1 MSEKKG
7 NDFIKV
13 IRFLWKWR
21 YYIGGFSLLAAIAAI
36 IFSAP
41 IFTTPKYEAYTIFY
55 PSTNMS
61 ISRGL
66 LNENVYS
73 DKDFLT
79 VGEGEDAEQLL
90 QILQSDRIADKIKK
104 KYNLMEHYGIKPTDK
119 YANTKFGLKFRKN
132 VKSNLTEYTS
142 IKVTVRD
149 KDPELAAKIA
159 NDMVE
164 FMDTIRNNMLKERAL
179 QGLKIVEKDFN
190 EKKQHVQELIDSMNS
205 LAKLGVLDYASQSEA
220 LSMAYAE
227 AINKGNNAALKTI
240 DEKLKVISRF
250 GPTQS
255 WLAGELEYELEQL
268 VKLRAKYKQV
278 KADVESMI
286 PTKFIIE
293 RAFVPEKKAFPKRL
307 IITIV
312 AFFSAFLFSSIML
325 IIVENWNYIRP
336 EPETDK
342 S

>member
-1 MSEKKG
+1 MSEKNS
-7 NDFIKV
+7 NDFVKV
-13 IRFLWKWR
+13 VRFLWKWKFV
-21 YYIGGFSLLAAIAAI
+21 IGGFSLLSAIAAI

-41 IFTTPKYEAYTIFY
+41 FITTPKYEAYTIFY

-90 QILQSDRIADKIKK
+90 QILQSDRIAEKLKK
-104 KYNLMEHYGIKPTDK
+104 KYNLMEHYTIKPTDK
-119 YANTKFGLKFRKN
+119 YANTKFGNKFRKN
-132 VKSNLTEYTS
+132 VRSSLTEYTS

-164 FMDTIRNNMLKERAL
+164 FMDTIRNNMLKERAK
-179 QGLKIVEKDFN
+179 QGLKIVEKDFT
-190 EKKQHVQELIDSMNS
+190 EKKQHVQDLIDSMNS
-205 LAKLGVLDYASQSEA
+205 LAKLGVLDYTAQSEA
-220 LSMAYAE
+220 LSTAYAE
-227 AINKGNNAALKTI
+227 AINKGNTAALRSI
-240 DEKLKVISRF
+240 DEKLNILSKY
-250 GPTQS
+250 GPTQA
-255 WLAGELEYELEQL
+255 WLASELEYELEQL
-268 VKLRAKYKQV
+268 VKLRDKYKQV

-293 RAFVPEKKAFPKRL
+293 RAFVPEKKAFPKRSVITL
-307 IITIV
+307 I
-312 AFFSAFLFSSIML
+312 AFISAFLFSSIVL
-325 IIVENWNYIRP
+325 IIVENWNYINP
-336 EPETDK
+336 ELKE
-342 S
+342 SQS